1 MSFQPAEGPNRAL
14 IGAFSE
20 IVQLHRLIIYITAL
34 GCVLPLLSAGMAA
47 TLTLPLVLVLVLL
60 PRTYNRNVLLIV
72 ADDAGLEVSS

>member
-1 MSFQPAEGPNRAL
+1 MSFQPGEGTNRAL

-47 TLTLPLVLVLVLL
+47 TLTLPLVLVLLH
-60 PRTYNRNVLLIV
+60 RTYNRNVLLIV